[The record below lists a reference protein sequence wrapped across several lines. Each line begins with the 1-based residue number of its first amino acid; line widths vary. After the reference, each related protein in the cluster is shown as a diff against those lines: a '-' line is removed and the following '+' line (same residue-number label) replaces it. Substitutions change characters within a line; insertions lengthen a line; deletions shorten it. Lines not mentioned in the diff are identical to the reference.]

1 MASPFPRSAQRI
13 AVVIAA
19 LLLAVVA
26 LQSAALQLMRV
37 GALPVLPTAL
47 FEDARIVLLR
57 SGVAEPMLATRQRLP
72 EAAFTTAR
80 RAHRADPLDPLPFV
94 VAGLAERDR
103 PRALALFAEA
113 MRRDPRLSAARL
125 HLIRAALQSGRFDRG
140 IAVLAQTVSLRPDQ
154 APTLIPALLVA
165 RAAPD
170 GDAVV
175 MRAMR
180 RDPVLRDKA
189 AIYLA
194 STADPDRL
202 VLRLAGM
209 GLSPGARDIAIAQLA
224 RSNRY
229 TDAHRL
235 WRGTEPDASAE
246 PFDPELRGTKAP
258 APFGWALASD
268 SNLNAYFGD
277 NGGHLTAEMFG
288 QVRTPVV
295 TQSVLLPPGRYQ
307 MIAEAQSLSPA
318 LSGGAFDWSIGC
330 AGPRAGATPDL
341 ATMRFA
347 ASTSGLQ
354 RRALAFVVPPGCS
367 AQALTL
373 TGAPGDSGRSFKMQ
387 FTSIRILPA

>member
-1 MASPFPRSAQRI
+1 VTPPFSPFAQRI
-13 AVVIAA
+13 AILIAG
-19 LLLAVVA
+19 LLLAAVA

-37 GALPVLPTAL
+37 GALPILPATFL
-47 FEDARIVLLR
+47 EDARVILLR
-57 SGVAEPMLATRQRLP
+57 GGIAEPMLATSERLP
-72 EAAFTTAR
+72 ATALARAR

-103 PRALALFAEA
+103 PRALALFTEA

-125 HLIRAALQSGRFDRG
+125 HLIRAALQSGRFKQG

-209 GLSPGARDIAIAQLA
+209 GLSPGARETAIAQLA

-229 TDAHRL
+229 TDAYRL
-235 WRGTEPDASAE
+235 WRGTEPAASAE
-246 PFDPELRGTKAP
+246 PFDPDLRGIKAP
-258 APFGWALASD
+258 APFGWTLASD

-277 NGGHLTAEMFG
+277 NGEHLTAEMFG
-288 QVRTPVV
+288 QVSTPVV
-295 TQSVLLPPGRYQ
+295 TQSILLPPGRYQ
-307 MIAEAQSLSPA
+307 MTATAQSLSPA

-330 AGPRAGATPDL
+330 AGASTGATPDL
-341 ATMRFA
+341 ATMRFTA
-347 ASTSGLQ
+347 ATTGAQ
-354 RRALAFVVPPGCS
+354 RRASAFVVAPNCP
-367 AQALTL
+367 AQTLTL
-373 TGAPGDSGRSFKMQ
+373 TGVPGDTGRSFKMR
-387 FTSIRILPA
+387 FTSIRIRPA